1 MTVPKKQIDACETCR
16 KRMDCKLY
24 AEAVRMGATID
35 QCPEYR
41 TDHSLTLEAFY
52 V

>member
-1 MTVPKKQIDACETCR
+1 MCETCR

-24 AEAVRMGATID
+24 EEAVKMGATID

-41 TDHSLTLEAFY
+41 QDHTLDSCNKTVMEKKQ
-52 V
+52 